1 MRRVLHRK
9 STEAPRLARLSL
21 LRRSDAG
28 FTMIELLVSALLV
41 AIIAAGL
48 AEALIAGTDF
58 SADQRLRTQADAVAQ
73 QDQER
78 LRGLSDE
85 QLAAL
90 SQTRTLMLDNTSFT
104 VTSSAAFLDA
114 TGGSSCQTKVAAYFR
129 LVSTVTW
136 SVTPTTP
143 AHSITESTIMTR
155 PAAGSLLVQ
164 VVDENGAWLP
174 GVTITTTGQT
184 TGASQ
189 WAVTDASGCVV
200 FSGLPGLPV
209 QSYGIAAAAAGKV
222 DWDGNDSPPNVTA
235 AVNGTGVAT
244 PNLNPLIMGRAGSI
258 TASFATTAY
267 NGVQVITGVPGYYLT
282 YYGSLGNHMSSTPT
296 ATASPMPSATISS
309 LPSIPSKQSQSL
321 FPFASLPGPSYANN
335 YQVWAGQCDQE
346 QPAQPPLIGS
356 PSVQT
361 NYATVTPGAV
371 AVPAT
376 VVEPALDA
384 AISYNGTPVTPTDV
398 KITFT
403 STPGSGTACND
414 TWYPVASVHTDSV
427 GGVTYNT
434 YPAPFASTSAAGTP
448 TASLQGQTGTVSLCA
463 DYLTAPSTYRHE
475 SSPATTNTNFTGPSA
490 YFKMDLG
497 TDGKAAA
504 KQC

>member
-1 MRRVLHRK
+1 MRRILARK
-9 STEAPRLARLSL
+9 STNSLRHTRPSL
-21 LRRSDAG
+21 LRNSEAG
-28 FTMIELLVSALLV
+28 FTMIELVVSALLV
-41 AIIAAGL
+41 VIIAAGL

-78 LRGLSDE
+78 LKGLSDE
-85 QLAAL
+85 QLTAL
-90 SQTRTLMLDNTSFT
+90 AQTRTLTLDNTIFT
-104 VTSSAAFLDA
+104 VKSSAAFLDA
-114 TGGSSCQTKVAAYFR
+114 SGGSSCQSKIAAYFR

-136 SVTPTTP
+136 SATATTP
-143 AHSITESTIMTR
+143 AHSVTEATIMTR
-155 PAAGSLLVQ
+155 PAAGSLIVQ
-164 VVDENGAWLP
+164 VVDETGAWLP
-174 GVTITTTGQT
+174 GVMITATGQT
-184 TGASQ
+184 TGSSQ
-189 WAVTDASGCVV
+189 SAVTDASGCVV

-209 QSYGIAAAAAGKV
+209 QSYGIIAAAAGHV

-235 AVNGTGVAT
+235 AVNGTGIAT

-258 TASFATTAY
+258 TASFATTAS

-282 YYGSLGNHMSSTPT
+282 YYGSLGHHMSSTPT
-296 ATASPMPSATISS
+296 ATASPMPSQTIST
-309 LPSIPSKQSQSL
+309 LPSTPSKQPQSL

-346 QPAQPPLIGS
+346 QPGQPPVIGS
-356 PSVQT
+356 PGVQT

-384 AISYNGTPVTPTDV
+384 AISYNGIPETPTDV

-403 STPGSGTACND
+403 STSGSGTACSD
-414 TWYPVASVHTDSV
+414 TWSPVTSVHTDTVS
-427 GGVTYNT
+427 GVTYST

-448 TASLQGQTGTVSLCA
+448 SASASGQTGTVSLCA
-463 DYLTAPSTYRHE
+463 DYQSPPGTYHKE
-475 SSPATTNTNFTGPSA
+475 WSPPTTNTNFTGPSA
-490 YFKMDLG
+490 YIKMDV
-497 TDGKAAA
+497 GKDSNAQTG
-504 KQC
+504 KC